1 MEHVAW
7 KGHIKPGYKQ
17 EYTRRHNE
25 IWPEMVDAL
34 KAAGVCNYTIF
45 ACGDELFG
53 YYECVHGAAFAQKA
67 QDESPVVARWCEVMS
82 DIQVL
87 STEADTLEQ
96 VFRLD

>member
-17 EYTRRHNE
+17 EYIRRHNE

-45 ACGDELFG
+45 DCGDELFG

-67 QDESPVVARWCEVMS
+67 QDESPVV
-82 DIQVL
+82 L
-87 STEADTLEQ
+87 SRVTSGFLLCSSTGEIIN
-96 VFRLD
+96 

>member
-17 EYTRRHNE
+17 EYIRRHNE

-45 ACGDELFG
+45 ACGD
-53 YYECVHGAAFAQKA
+53 
-67 QDESPVVARWCEVMS
+67 
-82 DIQVL
+82 
-87 STEADTLEQ
+87 
-96 VFRLD
+96 

>member
-17 EYTRRHNE
+17 EYIRRHNE

-45 ACGDELFG
+45 ACGD
-53 YYECVHGAAFAQKA
+53 A
-67 QDESPVVARWCEVMS
+67 WVMLAGW
-82 DIQVL
+82 QTRL
-87 STEADTLEQ
+87 STPP
-96 VFRLD
+96 RLSARVTRYSGLKKV

>member
-1 MEHVAW
+1 ML
-7 KGHIKPGYKQ
+7 PGRGISSPAISRN
-17 EYTRRHNE
+17 TSGRHNE

-67 QDESPVVARWCEVMS
+67 QDESPVVARWCEMMS
-82 DIQVL
+82 DVQVL

>member
-17 EYTRRHNE
+17 EYIRRHNE

-45 ACGDELFG
+45 ACDDELFG

-67 QDESPVVARWCEVMS
+67 QDKSPVVARWCEMMS

>member
-17 EYTRRHNE
+17 EYIRRHNE

-67 QDESPVVARWCEVMS
+67 QDERPVVARWCEMMS

>member
-1 MEHVAW
+1 ML
-7 KGHIKPGYKQ
+7 PGRGISSLAISRN
-17 EYTRRHNE
+17 T
-25 IWPEMVDAL
+25 
-34 KAAGVCNYTIF
+34 CNYTIF

-67 QDESPVVARWCEVMS
+67 QDESPVVARWCEMMS